1 MLEYISTNS
10 FWPEGLGKS
19 NATSTHP
26 YALSHRPQVKGSNEQ
41 SSHPQVRCPMR
52 FILNSETLPGTAK
65 APETS
70 KCPKGPRS
78 ACEARREVHKWGNRS
93 GRLRVGARVGPVGWG
108 ASGASVAR
116 GGKLGSPCSPLH
128 RRISNILQHIVKF
141 YMHLYTLQARKLSAG
156 VLISRVDQAF
166 LEWYSSVLIRHG
178 RLGLQRRSFKTS
190 FGCIISR
197 FLHRSKGAV
206 FPVHEGWLEDGKPL
220 HQRL

>member
-10 FWPEGLGKS
+10 FWPGGLGKS

-70 KCPKGPRS
+70 KCPKLYCCHWHDASRPHEREVKGPRS
-78 ACEARREVHKWGNRS
+78 ACGARREVHKWGNRS

-108 ASGASVAR
+108 QWRKWAR

-128 RRISNILQHIVKF
+128 RRISD
-141 YMHLYTLQARKLSAG
+141 TLS
-156 VLISRVDQAF
+156 IS
-166 LEWYSSVLIRHG
+166 SSFICIFIR
-178 RLGLQRRSFKTS
+178 FK
-190 FGCIISR
+190 
-197 FLHRSKGAV
+197 
-206 FPVHEGWLEDGKPL
+206 HESSQLAS
-220 HQRL
+220 